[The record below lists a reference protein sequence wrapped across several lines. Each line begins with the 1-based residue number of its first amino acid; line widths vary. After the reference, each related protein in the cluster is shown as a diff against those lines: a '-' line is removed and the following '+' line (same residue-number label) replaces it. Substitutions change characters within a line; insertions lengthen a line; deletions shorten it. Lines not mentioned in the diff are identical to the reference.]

1 MKIQIIDD
9 FLKPEDLLK
18 YQNYVINSKLKQ
30 TIIKDDAFTTEF
42 WNTYGEKLNQH
53 FKEMHF
59 SGVYPQV
66 TISHSNKPIT
76 KHTDGKLED
85 EKYKILIY
93 LNTVLD
99 GGTKFYDETT
109 YTVENRM
116 NRLVVFDIRLPHEG
130 QKFVINSIK
139 KMTIGFRPRQ

>member
-1 MKIQIIDD
+1 MNIQTIDD
-9 FLKPEDLLK
+9 FLELEDLLK
-18 YQNYVINSKLKQ
+18 YQKYVIDSGFKQ
-30 TIIKDDAFTTEF
+30 NIIKDDTFTTEF

-53 FKEMHF
+53 LKDIHF

-66 TISHSNKPIT
+66 TISHSKRPIA

-99 GGTKFYDETT
+99 GGTTFYDETT
-109 YTVENRM
+109 FTVENRM

-130 QKFVINSIK
+130 QKFVMDSIK
-139 KMTIGFRPRQ
+139 KMTIGFRLRD